1 MNQDKAIGMYMGLF
15 IGDALGA
22 PLEFLSQNEIPE
34 VLSEMTGGGVHDTK
48 PGEWTDD
55 GAMAVCISDAYIT
68 QKRFAPH
75 EIALNFMTWKKSGHF
90 GTRNYVFD
98 IGRTVSTAISTMSTE
113 QPYQGSTSTRSSGN
127 GSIMRLA
134 PVILA
139 NHTSPNIAVAESVA
153 VSLMTHGNAEIV
165 QYTAAFVAEIMAGK
179 QLDEFDW
186 ARKFSLRQG
195 RETKGTIMHAYN
207 MAWHCVNTTYSFED
221 AVVMAVNKGDD
232 ADTVG
237 AVTGMLAGRK
247 YGYKNI
253 PRRWLDKL
261 VKKDELVDMA
271 EKLYKLGEMNEP
283 A

>member
-1 MNQDKAIGMYMGLF
+1 MHQDKAIGIFMGSA

-22 PLEFLSQNEIPE
+22 PLEFLRPEEIKT
-34 VLSEMTGGGVHDTK
+34 LHTEMTGGGVHDCAV
-48 PGEWTDD
+48 GETTDD
-55 GAMAVCISDAYIT
+55 TAMMVCISDAYIT
-68 QKRFAPH
+68 QKHFAPD
-75 EIALNFMTWKKSGHF
+75 EIALNFMTWKKSGYF

-113 QPYQGSTSTRSSGN
+113 QPYQGSTSDRSSGN

-139 NHTSPNIAVAESVA
+139 NHASPNIAVAESVA

-186 ARKFSLRQG
+186 ARRYSLRQG

-261 VKKDELVDMA
+261 VKRDELVDMA
-271 EKLYKLGEMNEP
+271 EKLYKIGGDE
-283 A
+283 

>member
-22 PLEFLSQNEIPE
+22 PLEFLSQAEIPE

-68 QKRFAPH
+68 RKYFAPD

-113 QPYQGSTSTRSSGN
+113 QPFQGTTSDWSSGN

-139 NHTSPNIAVAESVA
+139 NHASPNIAVAESVA

-165 QYTAAFVAEIMAGK
+165 QYTAAFVAEIMAGT

-186 ARKFSLRQG
+186 ARKYSLRQG
-195 RETKGTIMHAYN
+195 PQSKGSIMHAYN
-207 MAWHCVNTTYSFED
+207 TAWQCVEDTYTFKD
-221 AVVMAVNKGDD
+221 ALVMAVNKGYD

-261 VKKDELVDMA
+261 MKRDELVGMA
-271 EKLYKLGEMNEP
+271 EKLYKLGGNE
-283 A
+283 

>member
-1 MNQDKAIGMYMGLF
+1 
-15 IGDALGA
+15 
-22 PLEFLSQNEIPE
+22 
-34 VLSEMTGGGVHDTK
+34 
-48 PGEWTDD
+48 
-55 GAMAVCISDAYIT
+55 
-68 QKRFAPH
+68 
-75 EIALNFMTWKKSGHF
+75 
-90 GTRNYVFD
+90 
-98 IGRTVSTAISTMSTE
+98 
-113 QPYQGSTSTRSSGN
+113 
-127 GSIMRLA
+127 MRLA

-139 NHTSPNIAVAESVA
+139 NHASPNIAVAESVA

-165 QYTAAFVAEIMAGK
+165 QYTAAFVAEIMEGT

-186 ARKFSLRQG
+186 ARRFSIRQG

-261 VKKDELVDMA
+261 VKRDELVDMA
-271 EKLYKLGEMNEP
+271 EKLYKIGGDE
-283 A
+283 

>member
-1 MNQDKAIGMYMGLF
+1 MNQDKAIGIFMGSA

-22 PLEFLSQNEIPE
+22 PLEFLRPEEIKT
-34 VLSEMTGGGVHDTK
+34 LHTEMTGGGVHACAV
-48 PGEWTDD
+48 GETTDD
-55 GAMAVCISDAYIT
+55 TAMMVCISDAYIT
-68 QKRFAPH
+68 TKHFSPQD
-75 EIALNFMTWKKSGHF
+75 IALNFMTWKKSGHF

-113 QPYQGSTSTRSSGN
+113 QPYQGTTSDWSSGN

-139 NHTSPNIAVAESVA
+139 NHTSPNIAVAEAVA

-186 ARKFSLRQG
+186 ARRFSLRQG

-253 PRRWLDKL
+253 PRRWLDTL

-271 EKLYKLGEMNEP
+271 EKLYKLGGDE
-283 A
+283 